1 MDDVEAAI
9 KVAEL
14 AEPIKRFDKLIKALK
29 QLNSMHK
36 IKVYGT
42 DTVVSIE
49 GLSEEDMH
57 FIKSGLISLLDFK
70 RNVQVV
76 KLQDFIEEEL
86 K

>member
-1 MDDVEAAI
+1 MDMETAI
-9 KVAEL
+9 KVAEI
-14 AEPIKRFDKLIKALK
+14 AEPIKRLDKLIKALK
-29 QLNSMHK
+29 QLNSVHK

-57 FIKSGLISLLDFK
+57 FIKNGLVSLLDFK
-70 RNVQVV
+70 RNMQVE
-76 KLQDFIEEEL
+76 KLQDFIKEEL